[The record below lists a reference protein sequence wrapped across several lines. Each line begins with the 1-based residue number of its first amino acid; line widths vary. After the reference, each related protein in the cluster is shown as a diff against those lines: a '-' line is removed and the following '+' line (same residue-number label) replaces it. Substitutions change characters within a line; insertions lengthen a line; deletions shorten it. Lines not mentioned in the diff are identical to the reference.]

1 MNQSKINTLK
11 WTGKDQLVSLGD
23 SVYIRVRKS
32 SKTYLIRKMINGKN
46 SVTKLG
52 KHPVMNLKDARRAAV
67 LAEVER
73 ERVTISKVI
82 DQYLNEQV
90 YDKSKV
96 VKQVEGY
103 LRYIDREIGRKFVS
117 DADTRTLVDLIQGY
131 KGRKHPRAAD
141 RLRSYLKALFGYAVE
156 LGHIDSNPMVG
167 VTKRVT
173 GYEQIDRERTLTS
186 DEIRM
191 VWSWRNPDKGWQK
204 TEDNARVIK
213 FLLLTG
219 LRISEAQSG
228 YIDRDKFRIADTK
241 GKHSKHKPRPHWV
254 HLTDDARALLPLPEC
269 TPTNIQA
276 WLRRRLDDEGIT
288 DRFTPHDCRRTFA
301 TLANSNDV
309 QPFIVER
316 ALNHRM
322 PGVMAI
328 YNRAEYEAERIECAE
343 IVDTVIQ
350 GIVTGAES

>member
-11 WTGKDQLVSLGD
+11 WMGKDQLISLGD

-32 SKTYLIRKMINGKN
+32 SKTYLIRKMISGKN
-46 SVTKLG
+46 SVIKLG
-52 KHPVMNLKDARRAAV
+52 KHPVMNLRDAKRAAV

-73 ERVTISKVI
+73 ERVTISQVI
-82 DQYLNEQV
+82 DKYLDEQV
-90 YDKSKV
+90 YKKSKV

-103 LRYIDREIGRKFVS
+103 LRYIDREIGRKFAPDV
-117 DADTRTLVDLIQGY
+117 DRLTLVNMIQGY
-131 KGRKHPRAAD
+131 KGGKHPRAAD
-141 RLRSYLKALFGYAVE
+141 RLRSYLMALFGYAVE
-156 LGHIDSNPMVG
+156 LGHIDVSPMVG

-173 GYEQIDRERTLTS
+173 GYEQVDRERILTT

-191 VWSWRNPDKGWQK
+191 VWSWKNPDKGWQK

-228 YIDRDKFRIADTK
+228 YIDGDKFRIADTK
-241 GKHSKHKPRPHWV
+241 GKHSKKEKRPHWV
-254 HLTDDARALLPLPEC
+254 HLTDQVRALLPLPEC

-276 WLRRRLDDEGIT
+276 WLRRRLDDEGIE

-301 TLANSNDV
+301 TLANSNKV
-309 QPFIVER
+309 PPFIVER
-316 ALNHRM
+316 ALNHKM
-322 PGVMAI
+322 HGVMEI
-328 YNRAEYEAERIECAE
+328 YNQAEYEAERIECAE
-343 IVDTVIQ
+343 VVDTVIQ
-350 GIVTGAES
+350 EIVTRADS